1 MSYMADMEEALKQL
15 EGTSPI
21 SSLRAALHA
30 ALHAEA
36 AELHAEKETERALR
50 ILKELKLSIDVD
62 SV

>member
-1 MSYMADMEEALKQL
+1 MSYMSDMEEALKQL

-21 SSLRAALHA
+21 SSIRAEQARL
-30 ALHAEA
+30 A

>member
-1 MSYMADMEEALKQL
+1 MSYMSDMEEALKQL

-21 SSLRAALHA
+21 SSIRAEQVRL
-30 ALHAEA
+30 A